1 MSDIN
6 VSHTARLYTLLLLRQ
21 QPRHGYELIKAI
33 GDITGDEPS
42 TAHIYPFLST
52 LQENGFVE
60 EADTGDRGKT
70 VYRLTG
76 AGEAFVDDQ
85 VASLGK
91 LVDAAV
97 EGHLEECAHCGA
109 IIYEGGHEEGGK
121 TYCCEHCAAHSH

>member
-21 QPRHGYELIKAI
+21 QPRHGYELIKTI

-42 TAHIYPFLST
+42 TSHIYPFLST
-52 LQENGFVE
+52 LQDNGLVE

-70 VYRLTG
+70 VYRLT
-76 AGEAFVDDQ
+76 ADGEAFVDDQ

-91 LVDAAV
+91 LVDAAI
-97 EGHLEECAHCGA
+97 EGRLAECAHCGA
-109 IIYEGGHEEGGK
+109 IIYEGGYEEGGE
-121 TYCCEHCAAHSH
+121 TYCCKHCAAHVP